1 MLFSELEV
9 ENFKKGLEISKGP
22 GLEKSLGIIL
32 EGEAAVYKDST
43 VLNKLGP
50 GSCFGAAAVF
60 LEDED
65 CLTSIIA
72 ERNCALVFISA
83 KRLKEYFASYP
94 DMALDYIRFLS
105 GRISFLNKKIESFT
119 SPSAED
125 ALWGWIIRK
134 GNGRDSVTV
143 KDGYAFLARELNI
156 SRASLYRA
164 LSSLENSGKI
174 VKKGS
179 EIEICSP

>member
-1 MLFSELEV
+1 MLFSELQV
-9 ENFKKGLEISKGP
+9 ESFKKGMEISDGP
-22 GLEKSLGIIL
+22 GPKKSLGIIL
-32 EGEAAVYKDST
+32 EGEAAVYKEST
-43 VLNKLGP
+43 VLNKLSP

-60 LEDED
+60 LEKED
-65 CLTSIIA
+65 FLTSIRA
-72 ERNCALVFISA
+72 EKNCALVFISA

-105 GRISFLNKKIESFT
+105 GRISFLNEKIESFT

-125 ALWGWIIRK
+125 ALWGWIISK
-134 GNGRDSVTV
+134 AHGGNQITV
-143 KDGYAFLARELNI
+143 KDGYAYLARELNI

-164 LSSLENSGKI
+164 LTSLENSGKI
-174 VKKGS
+174 VKRGS